1 MKRIPKLNF
10 TQINRFI
17 QQVDQSAEPDDCWLW
32 QGFKVES
39 GYGSFTING
48 KNFKAH
54 RVSYLLANGS
64 INDELLVLHSCDV
77 RACVNPKHLFQG
89 TPKDNSQDAV
99 SKGRQTKVFGE
110 RNGNHKLN
118 RRQVQDI
125 RRMCRERAMTQKAM
139 AKFFGV
145 SETTIYYVSSGERW
159 KKLAR

>member
-17 QQVDQSAEPDDCWLW
+17 QQVDQSGKADDCWLW
-32 QGFKVES
+32 LGFKVES

-64 INDELLVLHSCDV
+64 INDDLLVLHSCDV
-77 RACVNPKHLFQG
+77 RACVNPRHLFQG

-99 SKGRQTKVFGE
+99 RKGRQTKIYGE
-110 RNGNHKLN
+110 RNGNRKLT
-118 RRQVQDI
+118 RRQVQAI
-125 RRMCRERAMTQKAM
+125 RRMCRERKMTQKAI
-139 AKFFGV
+139 AKLFGV
-145 SETTIYYVSSGERW
+145 SGTTVYYVSSGERW
-159 KKLAR
+159 ENLAD